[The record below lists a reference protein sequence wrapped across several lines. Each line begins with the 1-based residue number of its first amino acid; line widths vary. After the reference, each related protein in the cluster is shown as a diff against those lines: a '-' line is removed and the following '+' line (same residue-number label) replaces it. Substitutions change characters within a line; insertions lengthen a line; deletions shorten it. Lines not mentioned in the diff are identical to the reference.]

1 MHILSHLREVLML
14 SRYAREIAVSTA
26 NIIGYDVILTDV
38 QGMIIAASDPC
49 RDLGT
54 LHEASLWVLSSG
66 EGRGFD
72 QKEVENLRG
81 TLPGVTYPI
90 EDTSGKMVGTIGISG
105 DPEKVTPFALIVR
118 KQAEMFLKEKEL
130 IETAF
135 DRERIINR
143 LVLEL
148 TEPPMSEKEEELL
161 IARARGLGFDPQKG
175 HVSLVFTMR
184 DRSQGR
190 ESSFFRT
197 VPEREIHH
205 EIRKVFGNFNDLSA
219 AMGGNIFAVFHSLS
233 TITGEGRLNIR
244 AACMKVIRAL
254 EDYGIEGVA
263 AGIGSHGKGLI
274 HSGRSYREA
283 RLAASLGPRVNVD
296 GSVHF
301 IEDLRIEEIL
311 YSSEE
316 RLLEELIHRHL
327 GTLRANPDWT
337 ETRNTFLQWCHSGF
351 SIQKAAA
358 SLHIHRN
365 TFTYRLE
372 KLQER
377 SGKDLRDFR
386 QVMEVYLAINAERML
401 QDHRDR

>member
-1 MHILSHLREVLML
+1 ML

-38 QGMIIAASDPC
+38 EGMIIAASDPC
-49 RDLGT
+49 RELGT

-72 QKEVENLRG
+72 QKEVENLQG

-90 EDTSGKMVGTIGISG
+90 EDSRGKMVGTIGISG

-130 IETAF
+130 LETAF

-148 TEPPMSEKEEELL
+148 TEPPGSEKEEELL
-161 IARARGLGFDPQKG
+161 VARARGLGFDPVKE

-184 DRSQGR
+184 DRSKGR
-190 ESSFFRT
+190 GSSFFRT
-197 VPEREIHH
+197 FPEREVSH
-205 EIRKVFGNFNDLSA
+205 EIKKVFGKFNDISA
-219 AMGGNIFAVFHSLS
+219 AMGENIFAVFHGLS
-233 TITGEGRLNIR
+233 VDTGEECLDLE
-244 AACMKVIRAL
+244 ACCMKVIRAL
-254 EDYGIEGVA
+254 GDYGIGAV
-263 AGIGSHGKGLI
+263 AGIGSRGKGVA

-283 RLAASLGPRVNVD
+283 RLAASLGPRINNE
-296 GSVHF
+296 GTIHS
-301 IEDLRIEEIL
+301 IEGLRIEEIL
-311 YSSEE
+311 YGSEE
-316 RLLEELIHRHL
+316 RLLEELVIRHL
-327 GTLRANPDWT
+327 GSLMTSPDWT
-337 ETRNTFLQWCHSGF
+337 EARKTFLEWCHSGF
-351 SIQKAAA
+351 SIQNA
-358 SLHIHRN
+358 SARLDIHRN

-372 KLQER
+372 RLQER

-386 QVMEVYLAINAERML
+386 QVMEFYLAMSAERML
-401 QDHRDR
+401 KDHMDR